1 MLTTET
7 RDDRCRLQHAAALQP
22 ASATLCIVKS
32 RRHRWG
38 PVTNS
43 QVFDHVL
50 RSGENYS
57 KWDYVRENPVR
68 AGLTSDAD
76 DWPWQGEIELL
87 ML

>member
-1 MLTTET
+1 MPLTA
-7 RDDRCRLQHAAALQP
+7 RRGVAAGVGDLVYCKVSS
-22 ASATLCIVKS
+22 ASWA
-32 RRHRWG
+32 

-50 RSGENYS
+50 RSRENYS